1 LEISFIDLNFK
12 LTSKRTSKK
21 KKYLIKQFLKGE
33 EIIISNYKLKLKAFN
48 KINISYP
55 KSFKG
60 LSNISSYRNIPY
72 LFEISDERYYQI
84 IISPIPTV
92 YLKLRKFNGLP
103 LRGKQFVR
111 YPRLK
116 CPLILSLDELL
127 EREFKK
133 NVGLPNQIKKFLENL
148 REFII
153 HATNKEDTQGV

>member
-1 LEISFIDLNFK
+1 MNVIDLNFK
-12 LTSKRTSKK
+12 LTSRTRRKNK
-21 KKYLIKQFLKGE
+21 QKFLIKKLLRGE

-72 LFEISDERYYQI
+72 LFEISDERYYEI
-84 IISPIPTV
+84 IISPIPTA

-103 LRGKQFVR
+103 LRGKRFIR

-116 CPLILSLDELL
+116 APLILSLDELL

-133 NVGLPNQIKKFLENL
+133 NVGLPNQIKRFLENF

-153 HATNKEDTQGV
+153 HATNKEGI